1 MGRNI
6 QSVLTE
12 KVLFDFIEELK
23 RKIVESSEL
32 NFIKWDNFVPET
44 PSPWDIDFGRKGED
58 FETSIEVVKNYIKD
72 RFISLTNLINKAY
85 SSSFK

>member
-1 MGRNI
+1 
-6 QSVLTE
+6 
-12 KVLFDFIEELK
+12 LFDFIEELK
-23 RKIVESSEL
+23 RKIQESSEL

-58 FETSIEVVKNYIKD
+58 FETSVEVVKGYVKD

-85 SSSFK
+85 SLSSK